1 MSWKKLSS
9 KLVYKNRF
17 MEVSEDKVET
27 KFGKQLTFGVVR
39 KKPFALIVPWDGHH
53 LYLVR
58 QYRYPVDSFSWE
70 FPAGHL
76 ELGSIKE
83 TAKKELKEEAG
94 LIAKKIKELGYFFL
108 APGHNSQLGYVF
120 LATELTKGK
129 QELEAAEEGMKVKK
143 VTLKEFQNMIIKGFI
158 KDGPTIAAYGIMAAK
173 KLL

>member
-1 MSWKKLSS
+1 
-9 KLVYKNRF
+9 
-17 MEVSEDKVET
+17 MEVFEEKLKTD
-27 KFGKQLTFGVVR
+27 FGKKLTFGVVR
-39 KKPFALIVPWDGHH
+39 KKPFALIIPWDGRY
-53 LYLVR
+53 LYLVG

-76 ELGSIKE
+76 EFGSMKD

-120 LATELTKGK
+120 LATELAKGK

-143 VTLKEFQNMIIKGFI
+143 VTLSQLGKMIASGKI
-158 KDGPTIAAYGIMAAK
+158 KDGPTIAAYGIMIAK
-173 KLL
+173 EIIL